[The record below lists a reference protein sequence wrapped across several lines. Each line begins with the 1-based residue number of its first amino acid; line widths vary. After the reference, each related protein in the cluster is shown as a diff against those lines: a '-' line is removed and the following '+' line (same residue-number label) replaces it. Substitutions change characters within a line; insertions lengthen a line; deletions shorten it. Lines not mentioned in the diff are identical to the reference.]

1 MSEALYRKYRPQTF
15 EDVVGQTHIERTLK
29 NAIESNKVSHAY
41 LFCGPRGT
49 GKTTTARLLAKAL
62 LCEQGPTPSPDG
74 TCEQCLA
81 IAEGTHPDVNEMD
94 AASRTGV
101 ENVREEIIGR
111 VQYAPTRGRYKIY
124 IIDEVHMLSTAA
136 FNALLKTL
144 EEPPDHVVFI
154 LCTTDPQKVPE
165 TIHSRCQR
173 FDFHRLSNEEIVSR
187 LGAVC
192 MAEGVQFE
200 GDALDLI
207 AHRAQGG
214 MRDALTT
221 LEQLIAFG
229 NGTVTVEVARNVL
242 GSLDTDDMTA
252 IVDAIAARDAAK
264 CFTWVS
270 EYIETGADLAQFTR
284 DLAAYVRDLYVLE
297 LTDGAVAV
305 DAPASSR
312 DAMASEAKLF
322 GPDRLAYILRVLGDL
337 SSELRSSTNARLSFE
352 IALTRMVR
360 PESDLTLESLAAR
373 IETLEAQ
380 MAQGVPVASAAS
392 APSAAMGH
400 SAAQGGPAVQ
410 PSASVP
416 ASSAGYKPVTEPAQP
431 AAPSPDAAVAAM
443 SKAAASAG
451 AAGAGSAQAA
461 AMPGQP
467 ATFAQAATPA
477 ASYTPAQAAPMA
489 NTPVD
494 APHAAAPTAGA
505 AAAPVSQGAPAQKA
519 VPSSHAPAG
528 HRMGGDG
535 ASAQSSA
542 SAAAPTAMPTA
553 APTAQQAAS
562 VAQGASASGQASDAI
577 KAKLLNPAA
586 LQRGWQAALAELKRQ
601 RAVYAALM
609 QSARVVAN
617 PDGSGVAVEFSKE
630 NDFAYSAAQKPD
642 VSAALAAALEHAF
655 GSPVPFTFTQG
666 GGVAA
671 AVMAAAAATSVGHS
685 PASAPGVGPAAQSAP
700 GQAASHRFAGQNA
713 PAFHRPASTDSG
725 NSAPFDGTPAG
736 GAGNGNG
743 SSAGAPSFARPRPN
757 FARAASNAPA
767 SSAQNAATHND
778 AASGAQA
785 PVYDDDVVPYSD
797 ADVAS
802 YISEGDSYG
811 APDPAYSAPW
821 DSAAPATA
829 PADRPSPAVSAA
841 TRPASASAPAAH
853 NARPA
858 QSNQTSGEPA
868 RATHST
874 VPPALGVTGPAP
886 VDPYLIGK
894 KLGFD
899 SMPAP
904 KKRPKGTVV
913 AKGWPG
919 VGDDATGSADDS
931 GSGVTDAAAP
941 ADASN
946 ASAQFGVVG
955 ASNPAQ
961 AASVPNGATS
971 AAPGA
976 PGASPNSAPASRP
989 FIPFDP
995 DAAVDPNKPNPFA
1008 GRKMPAGVGKGG
1020 ASPSPFPSAR
1030 PAQPTDGGM
1039 DIADIFGAFG
1049 VSMDNVQEE

>member
-29 NAIESNKVSHAY
+29 NAIESDKVSHAY

-62 LCEQGPTPSPDG
+62 LCDHGPTPSPDG

-229 NGTVTVEVARNVL
+229 NGAVTVEVARNVL

-252 IVDAIAARDAAK
+252 IVDAIAARDAAA

-312 DAMASEAKLF
+312 DAMTNEAKLF

-337 SSELRSSTNARLSFE
+337 STELRSSTNARLSFE

-380 MAQGVPVASAAS
+380 MAQGAPAAVPT
-392 APSAAMGH
+392 
-400 SAAQGGPAVQ
+400 
-410 PSASVP
+410 ASVP
-416 ASSAGYKPVTEPAQP
+416 PVSAGYKPVTEPVQP

-443 SKAAASAG
+443 SKAAAFR
-451 AAGAGSAQAA
+451 AQMGRRKAA
-461 AMPGQP
+461 ASVQPGAPMSAPTSTASVSVGAP
-467 ATFAQAATPA
+467 APA
-477 ASYTPAQAAPMA
+477 ASTPMPASR
-489 NTPVD
+489 
-494 APHAAAPTAGA
+494 AAAPTS
-505 AAAPVSQGAPAQKA
+505 APTPSAPA
-519 VPSSHAPAG
+519 PAPAASPAPTPVA
-528 HRMGGDG
+528 
-535 ASAQSSA
+535 ASA
-542 SAAAPTAMPTA
+542 P
-553 APTAQQAAS
+553 
-562 VAQGASASGQASDAI
+562 ASASTPATASAPAAAVSASVPAEAAIPASGQVASDAI
-577 KAKLLNPAA
+577 KTKLLNPAA
-586 LQRGWQAALAELKRQ
+586 LQRGWQATLAELKRQ

-609 QSARVVAN
+609 QSARVVAD
-617 PDGSGVAVEFSKE
+617 PDGSGIAVEFSRE
-630 NDFAYSAAQKPD
+630 NDFAFSAAQKPD
-642 VSAALAAALEHAF
+642 VSTALAAALEHAF
-655 GSPVPFTFTQG
+655 GSPVPFRFTQG

-671 AVMAAAAATSVGHS
+671 AVMAAAAVTGARPS
-685 PASAPGVGPAAQSAP
+685 ASATHSAHPATRPPFDRPAGNAAP
-700 GQAASHRFAGQNA
+700 V
-713 PAFHRPASTDSG
+713 FHRPASSDAG
-725 NSAPFDGTPAG
+725 NPAPFDGAPAHAEGDAGVNDESRG
-736 GAGNGNG
+736 GAASFVRKRPDFLRND
-743 SSAGAPSFARPRPN
+743 AKAPGPIGGEATAQDSTAR
-757 FARAASNAPA
+757 
-767 SSAQNAATHND
+767 NAAFV
-778 AASGAQA
+778 SEA

-802 YISEGDSYG
+802 YMEGD
-811 APDPAYSAPW
+811 AYAVSGGSFSAPW
-821 DSAAPATA
+821 DEVPGEPPAAVPESGMNQGASSAASGAA
-829 PADRPSPAVSAA
+829 SLGGAA
-841 TRPASASAPAAH
+841 TPHRPE
-853 NARPA
+853 RPA
-858 QSNQTSGEPA
+858 QSNQAAEEPM
-868 RATHST
+868 HST
-874 VPPALGVTGPAP
+874 HEGSSPALGVDGPAP
-886 VDPYLIGK
+886 VDPYPIGK

-904 KKRPKGTVV
+904 KKRPKGTVL

-919 VGDDATGSADDS
+919 IG
-931 GSGVTDAAAP
+931 
-941 ADASN
+941 ADA
-946 ASAQFGVVG
+946 G
-955 ASNPAQ
+955 
-961 AASVPNGATS
+961 
-971 AAPGA
+971 AAPGD
-976 PGASPNSAPASRP
+976 ASSHQQQVSVPAQDDSAQRSNTSEAPARP

-995 DAAVDPNKPNPFA
+995 DTAVDPNKPNPFA
-1008 GRKMPAGVGKGG
+1008 NRKMPSSIGNGG
-1020 ASPSPFPSAR
+1020 AKPSPFPSAPSVQ
-1030 PAQPTDGGM
+1030 PAGGGM
-1039 DIADIFGAFG
+1039 EIADIFGAFG
-1049 VSMDNVQEE
+1049 VSMDDVQEE

>member
-29 NAIESNKVSHAY
+29 NAIESDKVSHAY

-229 NGTVTVEVARNVL
+229 NGAVTMDVARNVL

-252 IVDAIAARDAAK
+252 IVNAIAARDAAA

-284 DLAAYVRDLYVLE
+284 DLASYVRDLYVLG

-312 DAMASEAKLF
+312 DAMTNEAKLF

-373 IETLEAQ
+373 IEALEARL
-380 MAQGVPVASAAS
+380 AQGVPVAPAV
-392 APSAAMGH
+392 
-400 SAAQGGPAVQ
+400 SAAQGASAVQAQGVPAAQ

-416 ASSAGYKPVTEPAQP
+416 ASSAGYKPVTEPSQP

-443 SKAAASAG
+443 SKAAAFR
-451 AAGAGSAQAA
+451 AQ
-461 AMPGQP
+461 MEQRRKGGG
-467 ATFAQAATPA
+467 AATPR
-477 ASYTPAQAAPMA
+477 PAAP
-489 NTPVD
+489 V
-494 APHAAAPTAGA
+494 APA
-505 AAAPVSQGAPAQKA
+505 AAAAASSASTHAPAVPTFDAPAPAATAPSFASAHVSAPAPAAPAPAPAPASASSAATVSSAVPSAAPASAPMPSSSPAPAAAKPAGASPSASATAQSDVPASAQGAP
-519 VPSSHAPAG
+519 
-528 HRMGGDG
+528 
-535 ASAQSSA
+535 
-542 SAAAPTAMPTA
+542 
-553 APTAQQAAS
+553 
-562 VAQGASASGQASDAI
+562 DAI

-617 PDGSGVAVEFSKE
+617 PDGSGVSVEFSKE

-655 GSPVPFTFTQG
+655 GGPVPFQFTQG

-671 AVMAAAAATSVGHS
+671 AVMAAAASTGAGHA
-685 PASAPGVGPAAQSAP
+685 PASTPSASGPAAQFASGRAMP
-700 GQAASHRFAGQNA
+700 NGPSGQAA
-713 PAFHRPASTDSG
+713 PAFRRPHSTDAG
-725 NSAPFDGTPAG
+725 NFAPFDGAPVG
-736 GAGNGNG
+736 GAGNGDG
-743 SSAGAPSFARPRPN
+743 SSAAPSFARPKPN
-757 FARAASNAPA
+757 FARAASNVPA
-767 SSAQNAATHND
+767 QPAQNAAGD
-778 AASGAQA
+778 RGAASNSQA
-785 PVYDDDVVPYSD
+785 PVFDDDVVPYSD
-797 ADVAS
+797 VDVAS
-802 YISEGDSYG
+802 YIHEGDSYG
-811 APDPAYSAPW
+811 ASDSPYFAPW
-821 DSAAPATA
+821 DGAQQGQK
-829 PADRPSPAVSAA
+829 
-841 TRPASASAPAAH
+841 ASADTPAAASTDAAAAH
-853 NARPA
+853 GARPA
-858 QSNQTSGEPA
+858 QSNQASSEPMH
-868 RATHST
+868 ATHAT
-874 VPPALGVTGPAP
+874 VPPALGVAGPAP

-904 KKRPKGTVV
+904 KRRPKGTVV

-919 VGDDATGSADDS
+919 VGDGPAADSAGALGVS
-931 GSGVTDAAAP
+931 GSGAP
-941 ADASN
+941 SEG
-946 ASAQFGVVG
+946 ASASAPG
-955 ASNPAQ
+955 ATAQSGAGAPGSAQ
-961 AASVPNGATS
+961 AAPTPDGAASSVSG
-971 AAPGA
+971 AAPSST
-976 PGASPNSAPASRP
+976 PTSRP

-995 DAAVDPNKPNPFA
+995 NTAVDPNKPNPFA
-1008 GRKMPAGVGKGG
+1008 GRKMPSGVGKGG
-1020 ASPSPFPSAR
+1020 SSPSPFPSSR
-1030 PAQPTDGGM
+1030 PVQPTDGGM

>member
-29 NAIESNKVSHAY
+29 NAIESDKVSHAY

-229 NGTVTVEVARNVL
+229 NGAVTMDVARNVL

-252 IVDAIAARDAAK
+252 IVNAIAARDAAA

-312 DAMASEAKLF
+312 DAMTNEAKLF

-360 PESDLTLESLAAR
+360 PESDLTLDSLAAR
-373 IETLEAQ
+373 IEALEARL
-380 MAQGVPVASAAS
+380 AQGVPAAPAVSAAQG
-392 APSAAMGH
+392 A
-400 SAAQGGPAVQ
+400 SAAQGGFAAQ

-443 SKAAASAG
+443 SKAAAFRAQMEQRRKGGG
-451 AAGAGSAQAA
+451 AAAPQSAAPVA
-461 AMPGQP
+461 
-467 ATFAQAATPA
+467 PA
-477 ASYTPAQAAPMA
+477 ASAAVSSASTHAPAVPTFDAPAPAATAPSSASAHVSAPAPAAP
-489 NTPVD
+489 
-494 APHAAAPTAGA
+494 APAPAPTSAPSA
-505 AAAPVSQGAPAQKA
+505 ATVSSA
-519 VPSSHAPAG
+519 VPSDAPASTPMPSSSPAPATARLAG
-528 HRMGGDG
+528 ASPSAS
-535 ASAQSSA
+535 ASAQSDVSA
-542 SAAAPTAMPTA
+542 S
-553 APTAQQAAS
+553 
-562 VAQGASASGQASDAI
+562 VQGAPDAI
-577 KAKLLNPAA
+577 KVKLLNPAA

-617 PDGSGVAVEFSKE
+617 PDGSGVSVEFSKE

-655 GSPVPFTFTQG
+655 GGPVPFQFTQG

-671 AVMAAAAATSVGHS
+671 AVMAAAAATGAGHA
-685 PASAPGVGPAAQSAP
+685 PASTPSAPGPAAQFASGRAMSNGP
-700 GQAASHRFAGQNA
+700 SGQAV
-713 PAFHRPASTDSG
+713 PAFRRPHSTDAG
-725 NSAPFDGTPAG
+725 NSAPFDGAPVG
-736 GAGNGNG
+736 GAGNGDG
-743 SSAGAPSFARPRPN
+743 SSAAPSFARPKPN
-757 FARAASNAPA
+757 FARAASNVSAQP
-767 SSAQNAATHND
+767 AQNAAGD
-778 AASGAQA
+778 RGAASSSQA
-785 PVYDDDVVPYSD
+785 PVFDDDVVPYSD

-802 YISEGDSYG
+802 YIHEGDSYG
-811 APDPAYSAPW
+811 ASDSPYFAPW
-821 DSAAPATA
+821 DGSQQGQKAPTDAPATA
-829 PADRPSPAVSAA
+829 PTDASAA
-841 TRPASASAPAAH
+841 HGAH
-853 NARPA
+853 PA
-858 QSNQTSGEPA
+858 QSNQASSEPT
-868 RATHST
+868 RTTHST
-874 VPPALGVTGPAP
+874 VPPALGVAGPAP

-904 KKRPKGTVV
+904 KRRPKGTVV

-919 VGDDATGSADDS
+919 VGDGPAADSAGASGVS
-931 GSGVTDAAAP
+931 GSGAP
-941 ADASN
+941 GS
-946 ASAQFGVVG
+946 
-955 ASNPAQ
+955 AQ
-961 AASVPNGATS
+961 AASTS
-971 AAPGA
+971 DGVASNTSGAAPSST
-976 PGASPNSAPASRP
+976 PTPRP
-989 FIPFDP
+989 FVPFDP
-995 DAAVDPNKPNPFA
+995 NTAVDPNKPNPFA
-1008 GRKMPAGVGKGG
+1008 GRKMPSGVGKGG
-1020 ASPSPFPSAR
+1020 SSPSPFPSSR
-1030 PAQPTDGGM
+1030 PVQPADGGM

>member
-15 EDVVGQTHIERTLK
+15 ADVVGQDHIERTIR
-29 NAIESNKVSHAY
+29 NAIEQDKVSHAY

-62 LCEQGPTPSPDG
+62 LCEHGPTPDPDG
-74 TCEQCLA
+74 TCQDCTE
-81 IAEGTHPDVNEMD
+81 IASGTHPDVYELD

-111 VQYAPTRGRYKIY
+111 VQFAPTRGRKKVY

-229 NGTVTVEVARNVL
+229 NGAVTMDVARNVL

-252 IVDAIAARDAAK
+252 IVNAIAARDAAA

-312 DAMASEAKLF
+312 DAMTNEAKLF
-322 GPDRLAYILRVLGDL
+322 GLDRLAYILRVLGDL

-360 PESDLTLESLAAR
+360 PESDLTLDSLAAR
-373 IETLEAQ
+373 IEALEARL
-380 MAQGVPVASAAS
+380 AQGVPAAPAVSAAQG
-392 APSAAMGH
+392 A
-400 SAAQGGPAVQ
+400 SAAQGGFAAQ

-443 SKAAASAG
+443 SKAAAFR
-451 AAGAGSAQAA
+451 AQ
-461 AMPGQP
+461 MEQRRKGGG
-467 ATFAQAATPA
+467 
-477 ASYTPAQAAPMA
+477 
-489 NTPVD
+489 
-494 APHAAAPTAGA
+494 AAAPQS
-505 AAAPVSQGAPAQKA
+505 AAPVAPA
-519 VPSSHAPAG
+519 
-528 HRMGGDG
+528 
-535 ASAQSSA
+535 A
-542 SAAAPTAMPTA
+542 SAAASSASTHAPAVPTFDAPAPAATAPSFAPAHVSAPAPA
-553 APTAQQAAS
+553 APAPAPAPASAPSAATVS
-562 VAQGASASGQASDAI
+562 SAVPSAAPASAPMPSSSPAPAAAEPAGASPSASASAHGVVPASAQGAPDAI

-617 PDGSGVAVEFSKE
+617 PDGSGVSVEFSKE

-655 GSPVPFTFTQG
+655 GGPVPFQFTQG

-671 AVMAAAAATSVGHS
+671 AVMAAAAATGAGHS
-685 PASAPGVGPAAQSAP
+685 PASTPSASGPAAQFASGRAMP
-700 GQAASHRFAGQNA
+700 NGPSGQAA
-713 PAFHRPASTDSG
+713 PAFRRPHSTDTG
-725 NSAPFDGTPAG
+725 NSAPFDGAPVG
-736 GAGNGNG
+736 GAGNGDG
-743 SSAGAPSFARPRPN
+743 SSAAPSFARPKPN
-757 FARAASNAPA
+757 FARAASNVSAQP
-767 SSAQNAATHND
+767 AQNAAGD
-778 AASGAQA
+778 RGAASNSQA
-785 PVYDDDVVPYSD
+785 PVFDDDVVPYSD

-802 YISEGDSYG
+802 YIHEGDSYG
-811 APDPAYSAPW
+811 APDSPYFAPW
-821 DSAAPATA
+821 DGSQQGQKAPT
-829 PADRPSPAVSAA
+829 D
-841 TRPASASAPAAH
+841 APAAAPTDASAAH
-853 NARPA
+853 GARPA
-858 QSNQTSGEPA
+858 QSNQASSEPT
-868 RATHST
+868 RTTHST
-874 VPPALGVTGPAP
+874 VPPALGVAGPAP

-904 KKRPKGTVV
+904 KRRPKGTVV

-919 VGDDATGSADDS
+919 VGDGPAADSAGASGVS
-931 GSGVTDAAAP
+931 GSGAP
-941 ADASN
+941 GS
-946 ASAQFGVVG
+946 
-955 ASNPAQ
+955 AQ
-961 AASVPNGATS
+961 AASTS
-971 AAPGA
+971 DGVASNTSGAAPSST
-976 PGASPNSAPASRP
+976 PTPRP
-989 FIPFDP
+989 FVPFDP
-995 DAAVDPNKPNPFA
+995 NTAVDPNKPNPFA
-1008 GRKMPAGVGKGG
+1008 GRKMPSGVGKGG
-1020 ASPSPFPSAR
+1020 SSPSPFPSSR
-1030 PAQPTDGGM
+1030 PVQPADGGM

>member
-29 NAIESNKVSHAY
+29 NAIESDKVSHAY

-62 LCEQGPTPSPDG
+62 LCDHGPTPSPDG

-81 IAEGTHPDVNEMD
+81 IADGTHPDVNEMD

-229 NGTVTVEVARNVL
+229 NGAVTMDVARNVL

-252 IVDAIAARDAAK
+252 IVNAIAARDAAA

-284 DLAAYVRDLYVLE
+284 DLASYVRDLYVLE

-312 DAMASEAKLF
+312 DAMTNEAKLF
-322 GPDRLAYILRVLGDL
+322 GLDRLAYILRVLGDL

-373 IETLEAQ
+373 IEALEARL
-380 MAQGVPVASAAS
+380 AQGVPAAP
-392 APSAAMGH
+392 AV
-400 SAAQGGPAVQ
+400 SAAQGASASQGGFAAQ

-443 SKAAASAG
+443 SKAAAFRAQMEQRRKGGG
-451 AAGAGSAQAA
+451 AAA
-461 AMPGQP
+461 PQP
-467 ATFAQAATPA
+467 AAPVVPA
-477 ASYTPAQAAPMA
+477 ASAASSASTHAPATSTFNAPAPAA
-489 NTPVD
+489 T
-494 APHAAAPTAGA
+494 APSSASAHVSAPAPAAPT
-505 AAAPVSQGAPAQKA
+505 PAPAPGPASSAATVSSA
-519 VPSSHAPAG
+519 VPSAAPASAPMPSSSPAPAAAKPAG
-528 HRMGGDG
+528 ASPSTS
-535 ASAQSSA
+535 ASAQSDVLA
-542 SAAAPTAMPTA
+542 SAQVAP
-553 APTAQQAAS
+553 
-562 VAQGASASGQASDAI
+562 DAI

-617 PDGSGVAVEFSKE
+617 PDGSDVSVEFSKE

-655 GSPVPFTFTQG
+655 GGPVPFQFTQG

-671 AVMAAAAATSVGHS
+671 AVMAAAAATGAGHA
-685 PASAPGVGPAAQSAP
+685 PASTPSASGPAAQFASGRAMP
-700 GQAASHRFAGQNA
+700 NGPSGQAA
-713 PAFHRPASTDSG
+713 PAFRRPHSTDAG
-725 NSAPFDGTPAG
+725 NSAPFDGAPASS
-736 GAGNGNG
+736 AGNGDG
-743 SSAGAPSFARPRPN
+743 SSAAPSFARPKPN
-757 FARAASNAPA
+757 FARAASNVSAQP
-767 SSAQNAATHND
+767 AQNAAGD
-778 AASGAQA
+778 RGAASSSQA
-785 PVYDDDVVPYSD
+785 PVFDDDVVPYSD

-802 YISEGDSYG
+802 YIHEGDSYG
-811 APDPAYSAPW
+811 ASDSPYFAPW
-821 DSAAPATA
+821 DSAQQGQKA
-829 PADRPSPAVSAA
+829 PAD
-841 TRPASASAPAAH
+841 APAAAPTDASAAH
-853 NARPA
+853 GARPA
-858 QSNQTSGEPA
+858 QSNQASSEPIH
-868 RATHST
+868 ATHST
-874 VPPALGVTGPAP
+874 VPPALGVAGPAP

-904 KKRPKGTVV
+904 KRRPKGTVV

-919 VGDDATGSADDS
+919 VGDGPAADSAGALGVS
-931 GSGVTDAAAP
+931 GSGAPSEGAP
-941 ADASN
+941 ASAPSATAQSGA
-946 ASAQFGVVG
+946 ASAPG
-955 ASNPAQ
+955 SAQ
-961 AASVPNGATS
+961 AASTS
-971 AAPGA
+971 DGVASNTSGAAPSST
-976 PGASPNSAPASRP
+976 PTSRP

-995 DAAVDPNKPNPFA
+995 NTAVDPNKPNPFA
-1008 GRKMPAGVGKGG
+1008 GRKMPSGVGKGG
-1020 ASPSPFPSAR
+1020 SSPSPFPSSR
-1030 PAQPTDGGM
+1030 PVQPTDGGM

-1049 VSMDNVQEE
+1049 VSMDDVQEE